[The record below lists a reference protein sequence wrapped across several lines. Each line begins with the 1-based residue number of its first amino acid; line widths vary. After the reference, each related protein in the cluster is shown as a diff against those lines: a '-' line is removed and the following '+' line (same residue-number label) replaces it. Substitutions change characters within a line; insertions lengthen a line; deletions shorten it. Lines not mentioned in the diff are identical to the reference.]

1 MTKLN
6 FNDHLDDMME
16 RLMDEDIKPEDLD
29 KEVKRA
35 KALCQLADR
44 KIKHNETVIKA
55 AQLISSGEVKT
66 EFLKTITGEE
76 KILKITQNQTT
87 SLK

>member
-16 RLMDEDIKPEDLD
+16 RLMEEDITPQDLE

-55 AQLISSGEVKT
+55 AQLISSGDVKT
-66 EFLKTITGEE
+66 EFLTAITGEE
-76 KILKITQNQTT
+76 NILKLTQ
-87 SLK
+87 KP